1 MILTGQNVWSKVN
14 KKSLLVVQ
22 KKGGKIFP
30 AFSIYSLP
38 SSIALCAQ
46 PKANLTGA
54 CPDYF

>member
-1 MILTGQNVWSKVN
+1 VN

-22 KKGGKIFP
+22 KKGGKKFP
-30 AFSIYSLP
+30 AFFIYSLP

-54 CPDYF
+54 CPDYFCQNVMENLI